1 MSRAWLLIAPAPL
14 LALGLWVAAG
24 ERGPELLMLP
34 RGQTAST
41 RFVLTLVA
49 VLLCAACVLCAW
61 HRVAGLVALG
71 FVLMGVALFW
81 PSVQE
86 NRFSGPVL
94 FTFDDR
100 HGVHR
105 NDLLALVPLGLAVGA
120 FAVAAK
126 RLRTS

>member
-1 MSRAWLLIAPAPL
+1 
-14 LALGLWVAAG
+14 
-24 ERGPELLMLP
+24 MLP

-49 VLLCAACVLCAW
+49 VLLCASCVLCAF
-61 HRVAGLVALG
+61 HRVGGLVALG
-71 FVLMGVALFW
+71 FVLLAVAAFW

-105 NDLLALVPLGLAVGA
+105 NDLLALVPFGLAVAA
-120 FAVAAK
+120 FVAAVE
-126 RLRTS
+126 RVRSPGGATPTS